1 MLSRIK
7 KNDSVVVLSG
17 KDKGKQGLVI
27 SVDQK
32 DGVAL
37 VQDVGV
43 VTRYIK
49 ARKAGEKNRMVREE
63 HPIMMCKIMPICP
76 SCKKPC
82 RVQVRFQEGSEK
94 ARVCGRCK
102 ESF

>member
-17 KDKGKQGLVI
+17 KDKGKQSMVI

-32 DGVAL
+32 SGVAL
-37 VQDVGV
+37 VKDISV
-43 VTRYIK
+43 VAHHVK
-49 ARKAGEKNRMVREE
+49 ARKAGEKNRIVKEE
-63 HPIMMCKIMPICP
+63 RPIMLCKIMPICP
-76 SCKKPC
+76 ACKKPC

-94 ARVCGRCK
+94 ARMCSRCK
-102 ESF
+102 ETF

>member
-27 SVDQK
+27 SVDLK

-37 VQDVGV
+37 IKDVSV
-43 VTRYIK
+43 VTRHVK
-49 ARKAGEKNRMVREE
+49 ARKAGEKSRIVKEE
-63 HPIMMCKIMPICP
+63 RPIMLCKIMPICP

-82 RVQVRFQEGSEK
+82 RVQVRFHEGSEK
-94 ARVCGRCK
+94 ARMCSRCK
-102 ESF
+102 ET

>member
-32 DGVAL
+32 NGSAL
-37 VQDVGV
+37 VKDVNS
-43 VTRYIK
+43 VTHHVK
-49 ARKAGEKNRMVREE
+49 PRKAGEKGRIVKEE
-63 HPIMMCKIMPICP
+63 RPVMLCKIMPICP

-82 RVQVRFQEGSEK
+82 RVQVRFHEGSEK
-94 ARVCGRCK
+94 ARACSRCK
-102 ESF
+102 ETF

>member
-17 KDKGKQGLVI
+17 RDKGKQSLVI

-32 DGVAL
+32 TGMAL
-37 VQDVGV
+37 IKDVGI
-43 VTRYIK
+43 VTRHVK
-49 ARKAGEKNRMVREE
+49 AKKAGEKNRIVKEE
-63 HPIMMCKIMPICP
+63 RPILLCKIMPICP

-82 RVQVRFQEGSEK
+82 RVQVKFQEDGDK
-94 ARVCGRCK
+94 ARMCGRCK

>member
-27 SVDQK
+27 SVDHKNEMAFVK
-32 DGVAL
+32 DVS
-37 VQDVGV
+37 V
-43 VTRYIK
+43 VTRHIK
-49 ARKAGEKNRMVREE
+49 PRKAGEKSGIVKEE
-63 HPIMMCKIMPICP
+63 RPILLCKIMPICP

-82 RVQVRFQEGSEK
+82 RIQVHFQENAEK
-94 ARVCGRCK
+94 NRMCGRCK
-102 ESF
+102 ETF

>member
-37 VQDVGV
+37 VKDVSV
-43 VTRYIK
+43 VAHHVK
-49 ARKAGEKNRMVREE
+49 ARKAGEKSRIVKEE
-63 HPIMMCKIMPICP
+63 RPIMLCKIMPICP

-94 ARVCGRCK
+94 ARMCGRCK

>member
-17 KDKGKQGLVI
+17 KDRGKQGFVI

-32 DGVAL
+32 NGVAL
-37 VQDVGV
+37 VKDVGV
-43 VTRYIK
+43 VTRHIK
-49 ARKAGEKNRMVREE
+49 ARRQGEKSKIVKEE
-63 HPIMMCKIMPICP
+63 QPIMLCKIMPVCP

-82 RVQVRFQEGSEK
+82 RVQVRFTEGVEK
-94 ARVCGRCK
+94 SRACGRCK
-102 ESF
+102 ETF

>member
-17 KDKGKQGLVI
+17 RDRGKQGLVI

-32 DGVAL
+32 NSVAL
-37 VQDVGV
+37 VKDVSV
-43 VTRYIK
+43 VTRHVK
-49 ARKAGEKNRMVREE
+49 ARKAGEKSRIAREE
-63 HPIMMCKIMPICP
+63 RPILLCKIMPICP

-82 RVQVRFQEGSEK
+82 RVQVHFHEGSEK
-94 ARVCGRCK
+94 ARMCGRCK
-102 ESF
+102 ETF